1 MKIKRPTYTEFICTR
16 CKCHEKIPTKI
27 VLQLDMMDPGDPT
40 YPPMFDCEK
49 CGGLMKPVYFIG
61 YTGIEINTMAIN
73 FAYIFYHLILY

>member
-1 MKIKRPTYTEFICTR
+1 M
-16 CKCHEKIPTKI
+16 
-27 VLQLDMMDPGDPT
+27 DMMDPGDPT